1 MKIFMSNLA
10 EAVLNDKGAK
20 NNGGFEL

>member
-20 NNGGFEL
+20 NNGGFE